1 MGGAHPEARRHRE
14 NARRRRIRRRAGHRR
29 RHGGHAVRLLAGSGR
44 VLVRGGGTGARR
56 VGRHAE
62 HHGEGDR
69 AAQPRVRPADEG
81 TRRRER
87 AAVLRGE
94 PGRRGG
100 AAAAERRLPL
110 RFRGEDRLRVRRGFD
125 GGPGARARRL
135 RAAVHP
141 ASCPAERAG
150 ADREQRGAGDGA
162 PGAVQ
167 PPQAAL
173 RAGAVGRRVR
183 ERLRL
188 GGVGNHGAH
197 ARGLHHCRAHR
208 VRDPL
213 PPGQHPGT
221 LFHEAPPGAFLRAC
235 AQGRPRC
242 GRHVHRRG
250 RRLLLPHLRG
260 FPSGGRRGPSH
271 GQGAGVGGRLP
282 RDPHV
287 RGRGVP
293 GLCRVLRVGDA
304 GLHEP
309 GRHALHRRA
318 PA

>member
-29 RHGGHAVRLLAGSGR
+29 RHGGHAVRLPAGPGR
-44 VLVRGGGTGARR
+44 VLVCGGGTGARR

-69 AAQPRVRPADEG
+69 AAQPRVRPADQG
-81 TRRRER
+81 ARRRER
-87 AAVLRGE
+87 AAVPRGE

-100 AAAAERRLPL
+100 ASAAERRLP
-110 RFRGEDRLRVRRGFD
+110 RPCRGGARLRVRRGFD

-135 RAAVHP
+135 RAAGHP

-197 ARGLHHCRAHR
+197 ARGAPSLPSTSCSRPITPWSTS
-208 VRDPL
+208 RD
-213 PPGQHPGT
+213 
-221 LFHEAPPGAFLRAC
+221 
-235 AQGRPRC
+235 
-242 GRHVHRRG
+242 
-250 RRLLLPHLRG
+250 
-260 FPSGGRRGPSH
+260 SIS
-271 GQGAGVGGRLP
+271 
-282 RDPHV
+282 
-287 RGRGVP
+287 
-293 GLCRVLRVGDA
+293 
-304 GLHEP
+304 
-309 GRHALHRRA
+309 
-318 PA
+318 